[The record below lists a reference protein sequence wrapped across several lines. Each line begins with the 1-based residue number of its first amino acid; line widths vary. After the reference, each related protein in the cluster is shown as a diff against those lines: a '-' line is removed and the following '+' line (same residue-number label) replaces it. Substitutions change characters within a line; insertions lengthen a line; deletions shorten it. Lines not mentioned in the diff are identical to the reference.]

1 MRSLLECAWAVAHVL
16 DLAITVR
23 DGPVKQGETSETR
36 QRAQDNPLGG
46 DLAGSGLMVHFI
58 SRLTTGI
65 GLFAPRAAVI
75 HYRNHFMNC
84 TE

>member
-36 QRAQDNPLGG
+36 QRAQDNPLGETLRVVG
-46 DLAGSGLMVHFI
+46 
-58 SRLTTGI
+58 
-65 GLFAPRAAVI
+65 
-75 HYRNHFMNC
+75 
-84 TE
+84 